1 MNVSISI
8 CPTSMEFANGDR
20 YSETALLDAIRQF
33 VMKRH
38 PQARI
43 TCLQVGYRQGD
54 EWARI
59 DGDDEAGDELMQE
72 FWAATDG
79 GSEESLFEDKESSDA

>member
-8 CPTSMEFANGDR
+8 CPTSMEFASGDR
-20 YSETALLDAIRQF
+20 YSEPALLNAIRQF

-38 PQARI
+38 PNARI

-54 EWARI
+54 EWARV
-59 DGDDEAGDELMQE
+59 DGDDEAGCELMQE
-72 FWAATDG
+72 FWAATDT
-79 GSEESLFEDKESSDA
+79 SDESLFEGNESSDAN